1 MDCLQGA
8 EECCENVPA
17 AHPEAGRFKP
27 TRTGVSHRERRSE
40 MVKLDEPK
48 KGESLSD
55 YLKRHKAHPSQPDR
69 AEATQQEM
77 DEADVTEK
85 RLVEGIII
93 TIK

>member
-1 MDCLQGA
+1 
-8 EECCENVPA
+8 
-17 AHPEAGRFKP
+17 
-27 TRTGVSHRERRSE
+27 